1 MYKIFF
7 NVKMLSF
14 LVVSIFFLTLK
25 PAFSGTHTYDDFS
38 GNIINTT
45 LWSIGDSEGIFIQT
59 GGYLQTDSP
68 PNLTYSS
75 LDSKKIF
82 SGNFEIVINYE
93 DFMTDAYLTEKGDN
107 GFPAIDLSVMSKASP
122 QNSVAISRC
131 QDYQGGSGGV
141 FLSGKVENGIDS
153 DLGHAESSTSSGQ
166 MKIQRIGSNITTFF
180 NEGSGWVSLG
190 NNSNIFTDD
199 VYIRIAFTT
208 GANGTYHAK
217 IDGIYYNENQIVPL
231 FYDSDGDGYGNASN
245 SIETTSNVAGYVSN
259 SNDCDD
265 SDGTI
270 HPDAKEI
277 CWDGIDQDCDGSD
290 KTFPLLPDTITQMNN
305 YPSGVD
311 SVTFINEVSQ
321 AWDQI
326 PNYASQESLK
336 EKWDAAANANECCEG
351 FSYPDILPIPNEELN
366 WESAAILGK
375 LYPYRNKNN
384 FPPFESISE
393 KPEPF
398 VSVQIDANIYAGPS
412 DENIDK
418 TVLYL
423 SDMLNAYD
431 DENQEQ
437 SIVLELKNFLI
448 EFAQAN
454 ALSEG
459 LWTNWPGDY
468 EMPVHFSVMAITPF
482 FIHAFDLAARYMS
495 VSERTIVGT
504 WLNRLIGDVLKS
516 SWWNRQDNKAYFRSQ
531 IALDWG
537 IITGDATLIANAIT
551 MFKHA
556 INEMRPDG
564 SFPNES
570 SRGGSANFYQFQATE
585 SIMAI
590 ANGLNEHF
598 GFSTYTFTKDNK
610 TVWTAVSRVLDAVD
624 DPVKIA
630 SEYGKDCPGGS
641 SGSVDEPGDY
651 GIGFLLVAKSRTAP
665 DDTLNRINKLKFENY
680 PMNGREGID
689 FRSLLG
695 TDIQNK
701 LVAHNISLPTLL
713 NKFRGVVLIRRP
725 DIDLSDTVNLY
736 AMTLTQDGS
745 FNCRNVNGWENYNC
759 KIPSIKTS
767 NKRIIAYELFN
778 GTEDLSLWQDT
789 ILLVGAAQNENELIS
804 QRLYYPVLNLS
815 NNCPCGSNLYAS
827 NSKFYDD
834 IDQYCDGS
842 GGPIMSNS
850 TISASQNINTPIQFT
865 INDQS
870 DDQNLNYRFSM
881 HPNYG
886 NSGYD
891 GLNWQSLT
899 SSEWTTDNSI
909 AYTFTKQNKYIV
921 VVWAAEDTS
930 NIDSNGIPIAGWSM
944 DLTDETCK
952 TIFTGYD
959 ISGNQR
965 TNSPVT
971 FTVNA
976 ANECSDNLYYRFS
989 VHPDYGTDG
998 YDGIKWKSMTSS
1010 EWISNNSTEYTF
1022 TEAGKYII
1030 VVWVTDDSSSVD
1042 PNGIPIIGWSV
1053 DIE

>member
-1 MYKIFF
+1 MCKFFF
-7 NVKMLSF
+7 NVKILSF
-14 LVVSIFFLTLK
+14 LVVSILFLTLK
-25 PAFSGTHTYDDFS
+25 PAFSGIQTYDDFS

-45 LWSIGDSEGIFIQT
+45 LWTVNDPDGIFIQS
-59 GGYLQTDSP
+59 GGYLQTNAP
-68 PNLTYSS
+68 PNLIYSS
-75 LDSKKIF
+75 LDSKKVF
-82 SGNFEIVINYE
+82 SGNFEFVINYE
-93 DFMTDAYLTEKGDN
+93 EFMSDAYLTEKGDN
-107 GFPAIDLSVMSKASP
+107 SFPAIDLSVMSKASL

-131 QDYQGGSGGV
+131 QDYQGGSGGI
-141 FLSGKVENGIDS
+141 FLSGKVENGTSIGED
-153 DLGHAESSTSSGQ
+153 AESSTSSGQ

-190 NNSNIFTDD
+190 NYSNIFTDD
-199 VYIRIAFTT
+199 VYISVAFRT

-217 IDGIYYNENQIVPL
+217 IGGIYYNDNQIATL

-265 SDGTI
+265 SDETI
-270 HPDAKEI
+270 YPDAKEI

-290 KTFPLLPDTITQMNN
+290 KTFPILPVTITQMNN
-305 YPSGVD
+305 YPTGVD

-326 PNYASQESLK
+326 PDYASQESLK
-336 EKWDAAANANECCEG
+336 EKWDAAANANECFEG
-351 FSYPDILPIPNEELN
+351 FNYPDILPTPNEDLN
-366 WESAAILGK
+366 WESATILGK

-384 FPPFESISE
+384 FSPFKSISE

-398 VSVQIDANIYAGPS
+398 VSVQIDANVYTAS
-412 DENIDK
+412 DENISK

-423 SDMLNAYD
+423 SDMLSAYD

-454 ALSEG
+454 ALSDG

-468 EMPVHFSVMAITPF
+468 EMPVHFTVMAITPF

-495 VSERTIVGT
+495 VSEKTIVGT

-590 ANGLNEHF
+590 AIGLNEHF

-610 TVWTAVSRVLDAVD
+610 TIWTAASRVLDAVD

-641 SGSVDEPGDY
+641 SGSVDEPTDY

-665 DDTLNRINKLKFENY
+665 DNILNRINKLKFGTN
-680 PMNGREGID
+680 PTNGREGID
-689 FRSLLG
+689 FQSLLG

-701 LVAHNISLPTLL
+701 LVANDIFLPTLL
-713 NKFRGVVLIRRP
+713 NKFRSVVLIRRP

-736 AMTLTQDGS
+736 AMALTQDGS
-745 FNCRNVNGWENYNC
+745 IYCKNVNGWENYNFE
-759 KIPSIKTS
+759 IPSIKTS
-767 NKRIIAYELFN
+767 TNRIIAYELFN
-778 GTEDLSLWQDT
+778 ETIDLSSLQGT
-789 ILLVGAAQNENELIS
+789 ILFVGAAKNENELIS
-804 QRLYYPVLNLS
+804 EQLYYPVLTLS
-815 NNCPCGSNLYAS
+815 NDCN
-827 NSKFYDD
+827 
-834 IDQYCDGS
+834 
-842 GGPIMSNS
+842 
-850 TISASQNINTPIQFT
+850 
-865 INDQS
+865 
-870 DDQNLNYRFSM
+870 
-881 HPNYG
+881 
-886 NSGYD
+886 
-891 GLNWQSLT
+891 
-899 SSEWTTDNSI
+899 
-909 AYTFTKQNKYIV
+909 
-921 VVWAAEDTS
+921 
-930 NIDSNGIPIAGWSM
+930 
-944 DLTDETCK
+944 
-952 TIFTGYD
+952 
-959 ISGNQR
+959 
-965 TNSPVT
+965 
-971 FTVNA
+971 
-976 ANECSDNLYYRFS
+976 
-989 VHPDYGTDG
+989 
-998 YDGIKWKSMTSS
+998 
-1010 EWISNNSTEYTF
+1010 
-1022 TEAGKYII
+1022 
-1030 VVWVTDDSSSVD
+1030 
-1042 PNGIPIIGWSV
+1042 
-1053 DIE
+1053 